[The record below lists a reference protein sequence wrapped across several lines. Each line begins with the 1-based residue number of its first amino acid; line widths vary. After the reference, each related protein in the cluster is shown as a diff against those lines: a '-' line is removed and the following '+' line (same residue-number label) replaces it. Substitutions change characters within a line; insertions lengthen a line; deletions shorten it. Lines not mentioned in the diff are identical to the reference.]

1 MTLSPETLAAFADG
15 QLDSAEAA
23 DVARAVDADPA
34 LARQVE
40 RHRALRARLAAHYAP
55 VLEAPLP
62 DRLRQAVMPPE
73 ATVVD
78 LAQARARRTRRL
90 TWGGG
95 IGLAL
100 AASLTLAVVLQ
111 RPGAETPLPGYAD
124 GALASALDNQLSGQ
138 APVGAPV
145 RVVISFADA
154 SGALCR
160 GYASGQGGGIACRDD
175 RGWKVTRQLGAQ
187 VATPEA
193 DDGAYRQAGSH
204 DAALMALAQD
214 MAQGAA
220 LDQAAERA
228 ARAEGWRKP

>member
-1 MTLSPETLAAFADG
+1 
-15 QLDSAEAA
+15 
-23 DVARAVDADPA
+23 
-34 LARQVE
+34 VE

-111 RPGAETPLPGYAD
+111 AGRRNAAAGYAD
-124 GALASALDNQLSGQ
+124 GALASALDNQLP
-138 APVGAPV
+138 ARRRLA
-145 RVVISFADA
+145 
-154 SGALCR
+154 
-160 GYASGQGGGIACRDD
+160 
-175 RGWKVTRQLGAQ
+175 RQCA
-187 VATPEA
+187 
-193 DDGAYRQAGSH
+193 
-204 DAALMALAQD
+204 
-214 MAQGAA
+214 
-220 LDQAAERA
+220 
-228 ARAEGWRKP
+228 W